1 MQDVSWGLRESLEQD
16 ILAKIVAKDVK
27 ENDKKIIAVDEI
39 RKWRDIK
46 YLKEME
52 NFIFVVIKANS
63 KIKYQRLVE

>member
-46 YLKEME
+46 YLK
-52 NFIFVVIKANS
+52 
-63 KIKYQRLVE
+63 